1 MCYIR
6 SVSDF
11 LSLSHYFSHTHGLLT
26 LQLALITPKRKI
38 KELGALSKLLYKTH
52 SLWSVN
58 HQSIKSK
65 GRKSESYHLISKT
78 SCPLHLLLLLRTT
91 TSTTI
96 TSLLPQGNNSV
107 MSNATFVTLFSRYYA
122 TTFSLYYNTFYTIIF
137 LASSLCL
144 VTSSPSSLLGV
155 IYDHVLEIIHTFALF
170 SFNLYFIYVFI
181 YVVLLEPFT

>member
-52 SLWSVN
+52 SFWSVN

-107 MSNATFVTLFSRYYA
+107 MSNATFVTLFSRYY
-122 TTFSLYYNTFYTIIF
+122 TTFISSYYIITPTLPHNNILSFLSLF
-137 LASSLCL
+137 CL
-144 VTSSPSSLLGV
+144 MTS
-155 IYDHVLEIIHTFALF
+155 
-170 SFNLYFIYVFI
+170 
-181 YVVLLEPFT
+181 